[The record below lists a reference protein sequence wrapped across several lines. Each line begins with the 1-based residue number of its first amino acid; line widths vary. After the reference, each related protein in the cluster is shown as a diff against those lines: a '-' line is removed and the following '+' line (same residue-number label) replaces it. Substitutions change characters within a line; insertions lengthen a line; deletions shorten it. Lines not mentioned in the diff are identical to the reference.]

1 VVANG
6 YLYVLGGSQT
16 YSISPQTNVYYA
28 QITGNGSLS
37 SWTTEATNP
46 LPQALLGQ
54 ASVYANGYIY
64 VIGGRGSGTGLTTVS
79 YAAPNANGSMGAW
92 STSSNPLPAKR
103 WVSMGEIAN
112 GYIYLMGGYD
122 DDLSDNV
129 NTVYYTSTSRVK
141 LGGSIDLVGLSGKT
155 LADGGG
161 GTLTAGNTQIVGSL
175 EVKGQANLAQGLS
188 VVGNLNGAG
197 KVNFRN
203 TADSTTAYQ
212 IQNAAGTNLFAVD
225 TTNSVIKIA
234 GTNSAFAI
242 LQLDNAHFKST
253 QTTAPTIGTPSNCGS
268 GTGPTAA
275 VSSGSTDIAGAFRIT
290 AGTTGSPT
298 TCDTTITFNT
308 AYGLAPK
315 SIIVTPQAKDG
326 GTGTAAARQIY
337 VSGSSTTTFIVKFN
351 SNPSNG
357 EENWFYYW
365 IVE

>member
-1 VVANG
+1 VGIGTYFPSHTLDVVGDANFK
-6 YLYVLGGSQT
+6 SQT
-16 YSISPQTNVYYA
+16 
-28 QITGNGSLS
+28 
-37 SWTTEATNP
+37 
-46 LPQALLGQ
+46 
-54 ASVYANGYIY
+54 
-64 VIGGRGSGTGLTTVS
+64 
-79 YAAPNANGSMGAW
+79 
-92 STSSNPLPAKR
+92 
-103 WVSMGEIAN
+103 
-112 GYIYLMGGYD
+112 
-122 DDLSDNV
+122 
-129 NTVYYTSTSRVK
+129 
-141 LGGSIDLVGLSGKT
+141 
-155 LADGGG
+155 
-161 GTLTAGNTQIVGSL
+161 
-175 EVKGQANLAQGLS
+175 
-188 VVGNLNGAG
+188 
-197 KVNFRN
+197 
-203 TADSTTAYQ
+203 DSTNAFR

-234 GTNSAFAI
+234 GTSSAFAI